1 MKTRARQVATVFLLV
16 CATAHCVLSIFFVNV
31 SYLDLAQYAAGT
43 APLPFQRR
51 MLLVPFVRW
60 AQGAGWLHA
69 LAVRWV
75 RHVPQSE
82 PMTAAKMGCLLLG
95 VIAVSA
101 VGLLVMVRVPRLGI
115 RTRWLPWALL
125 LMVLYVSYGARY
137 EQPLWYPYDLPHLAL
152 FGAATVFLLTDE
164 PWFFLAC
171 FCVDAFV
178 RETSVFL
185 LLVVAAVHWRQ
196 RRWQVAGLVGF
207 LVWDWGQILARHLY
221 PDNPTVLNAVPWTH
235 MIAPW
240 HWPQMFSVVGFLWVP
255 VWMARRWLSV
265 VQRRA
270 MYAASVCMAAT
281 FFFATWNETRAW
293 SEWSVLF
300 AVLAAVCLERGL
312 SAKAAPTAA
321 SGLAR

>member
-1 MKTRARQVATVFLLV
+1 MRKTFTNTVVPALLLLLV
-16 CATAHCVLSIFFVNV
+16 TMHCVFSIFFVNV
-31 SYLDLAQYAAGT
+31 SYLDLAQYAAGA

-51 MLLVPFVRW
+51 LLLVPFVRW
-60 AQGAGWLHA
+60 GQGVRWLHA
-69 LAVRWV
+69 LSLRWV
-75 RHVPQSE
+75 LHVPQYE
-82 PMTAAKMGCLLLG
+82 PMTAAKMGCMLLG
-95 VIAVSA
+95 VVAVSA
-101 VGLLVMVRVPRLGI
+101 VGLLAMVRAPWLGI
-115 RTRWLPWALL
+115 KTRWLPWALL
-125 LMVLYVSYGARY
+125 LVVLYASYAARY

-164 PWFFLAC
+164 PWLFLAC

-196 RRWQVAGLVGF
+196 RRWQVAALVGL

-240 HWPQMFSVVGFLWVP
+240 HWPQMFSLVGFLWVP
-255 VWMARRWLSV
+255 VWMARRWLSAE
-265 VQRRA
+265 QRRA
-270 MYAASVCMAAT
+270 LYAASVCMAVT

-300 AVLAAVCLERGL
+300 AVLVAVCVEKKV
-312 SAKAAPTAA
+312 S
-321 SGLAR
+321 SE

>member
-1 MKTRARQVATVFLLV
+1 MRPTFLKTAATSSLLLL
-16 CATAHCVLSIFFVNV
+16 AGTQCVLSIFFVNV

-60 AQGAGWLHA
+60 AQGSGWLQA
-69 LAVRWV
+69 LAARWV
-75 RHVPQSE
+75 LHVPQYE
-82 PMTAAKMGCLLLG
+82 PMTAAKMGCMLLG
-95 VIAVSA
+95 VLAVIV
-101 VGLLVMVRVPRLGI
+101 VGMLVMQRAPRMGI

-125 LMVLYVSYGARY
+125 LVVLYASDAARY

-185 LLVVAAVHWRQ
+185 LVVVLAVAHRSMPWRYVLGVGAAVW
-196 RRWQVAGLVGF
+196 VGA
-207 LVWDWGQILARHLY
+207 QTMARHLY
-221 PDNPTVLNAVPWTH
+221 PNNPTVLNAVPWTH

-240 HWPQMFSVVGFLWVP
+240 HWPQMFSMVGFLWVP
-255 VWMARRWLSV
+255 VWMARAWLSAE
-265 VQRRA
+265 QRRA
-270 MYAASVCMAAT
+270 LYAASVCMVAT

-312 SAKAAPTAA
+312 SSRELRPAA
-321 SGLAR
+321 